1 VPHVAFVP
9 FTGFRVREEELLS
22 LGMSLP
28 GLQQR
33 AAAIAELPALGLL
46 TLAGMLPP
54 RWTCS
59 YRGAPAVSDEL
70 VQSIASERPTLVAV
84 SALTAS
90 IEEAYAFS
98 RRLRA
103 ENIPIVLGGLH
114 ATTCPDEARRHCDA
128 VVVGEG
134 EAVWD
139 EVLRDA
145 EAGRL
150 RPVYTSLNG
159 SPHGTWPRRSGTRMA
174 SLGETRPRDGN
185 PWPLPRFDLLPGAP
199 RYTLQTQRGCP
210 LACEFCAAS
219 RLLGPFREKPTEH
232 IRAELAEI
240 SLLAPE
246 PLVELADD
254 NTFAGHRDFDALLD
268 VLAAS
273 GVRYFTEADWR
284 LGERPELVARLAESG
299 CVQVLMGIESL
310 VFRYPGMGGKRAEL
324 ERIMDAVETIQAAGV
339 AVNGCFILGAD
350 GETHA
355 SIDRLVRFIL
365 ASPLA
370 DVQVT
375 LQTPFPGTSLR
386 QRLGRAGRL
395 LDRSWSAYTLFD
407 VTFQPDC
414 LGVPELEQ
422 AFRHVL
428 RSVYCEAATRRRQ
441 AVRRDVWRRNARLRG
456 AQLRGDETPPPAEA
470 RR

>member
-1 VPHVAFVP
+1 
-9 FTGFRVREEELLS
+9 
-22 LGMSLP
+22 
-28 GLQQR
+28 
-33 AAAIAELPALGLL
+33 
-46 TLAGMLPP
+46 
-54 RWTCS
+54 
-59 YRGAPAVSDEL
+59 
-70 VQSIASERPTLVAV
+70 
-84 SALTAS
+84 
-90 IEEAYAFS
+90 
-98 RRLRA
+98 
-103 ENIPIVLGGLH
+103 
-114 ATTCPDEARRHCDA
+114 
-128 VVVGEG
+128 
-134 EAVWD
+134 
-139 EVLRDA
+139 
-145 EAGRL
+145 
-150 RPVYTSLNG
+150 
-159 SPHGTWPRRSGTRMA
+159 
-174 SLGETRPRDGN
+174 
-185 PWPLPRFDLLPGAP
+185 
-199 RYTLQTQRGCP
+199 
-210 LACEFCAAS
+210 
-219 RLLGPFREKPTEH
+219 
-232 IRAELAEI
+232 
-240 SLLAPE
+240 
-246 PLVELADD
+246 
-254 NTFAGHRDFDALLD
+254 
-268 VLAAS
+268 
-273 GVRYFTEADWR
+273 
-284 LGERPELVARLAESG
+284 
-299 CVQVLMGIESL
+299 
-310 VFRYPGMGGKRAEL
+310 
-324 ERIMDAVETIQAAGV
+324 MDAVETIQAAGV